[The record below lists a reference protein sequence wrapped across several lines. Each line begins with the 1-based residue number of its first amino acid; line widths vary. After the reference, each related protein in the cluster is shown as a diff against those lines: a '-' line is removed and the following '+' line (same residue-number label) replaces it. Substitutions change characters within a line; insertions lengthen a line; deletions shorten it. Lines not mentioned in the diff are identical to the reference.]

1 MNYGQCVDCVLV
13 QSKLQRMT
21 FMDKVEGIKNI
32 LASPKKINLIFLSD
46 SLYNLSVLD
55 YIIILVGFVFSF
67 WYFSALRVAIFLSYY
82 YWYVFFFVFTE
93 EWDIYRAF
101 HCCFQNY
108 QCSFIFRCLASPLHD
123 RRSSDIVISKIA

>member
-67 WYFSALRVAIFLSYY
+67 
-82 YWYVFFFVFTE
+82 
-93 EWDIYRAF
+93 
-101 HCCFQNY
+101 
-108 QCSFIFRCLASPLHD
+108 
-123 RRSSDIVISKIA
+123 